1 MMSEGP
7 NIARIAAVIG
17 DRGRAQIL
25 TALMSGHAWTATEL
39 ADVAGVSRP
48 TASSHLDKLRQAKLI
63 SMESQ
68 GRHRYFRIANADVAQ
83 LLETMMNA
91 AYRIDAPQFGPGDP
105 DLRKARRCY
114 DHLAGEL
121 GVTIYASLERQHL
134 LHSTP
139 QGLTLSDAGWT
150 LFGKLG
156 LTRAD
161 VTRGRRVLCRACI
174 DWSER
179 RYHLAGALGAA
190 LLNRM
195 LELRWAR
202 QDGKSRVVRFSVTG
216 ERSLR
221 RHFDTSSSG
230 STFLHGADG
239 SARAQPSD
247 TSAVQRD

>member
-1 MMSEGP
+1 
-7 NIARIAAVIG
+7 
-17 DRGRAQIL
+17 
-25 TALMSGHAWTATEL
+25 
-39 ADVAGVSRP
+39 
-48 TASSHLDKLRQAKLI
+48 
-63 SMESQ
+63 MESQ

-91 AYRIDAPQFGPGDP
+91 AYRIDTPQFGPGNP

-121 GVTIYASLERQHL
+121 GVTVYASLERQ
-134 LHSTP
+134 HSTP

-150 LFGKLG
+150 LLGKLG
-156 LTRAD
+156 LARAD

-202 QDGKSRVVRFSVTG
+202 QDERSRVVRFSVTG

-221 RHFDTSSSG
+221 RHFDTSSE
-230 STFLHGADG
+230 STFLLDAD
-239 SARAQPSD
+239 SVRAQPPD
-247 TSAVQRD
+247 PSAVQRY